1 MIVTVRKVVTR
12 ADNENDEMTAYGTSH
27 KENNDDRIGRKT
39 STGTSQL
46 RQIRGKKNKD
56 WCTYIGR

>member
-1 MIVTVRKVVTR
+1 VVTR
-12 ADNENDEMTAYGTSH
+12 GDNENDEMTAYGKNH
-27 KENNDDRIGRKT
+27 KENNDDSIGRKT

-46 RQIRGKKNKD
+46 RKIRGKKNKD